1 MVGVLASKAMTK
13 IASTAPINFLLAVL
27 LVLTLSAC
35 RPPDNAD
42 VVRGSDTNQANN
54 TEAPDNGVRV
64 STEVVGEPAL
74 GSSAVRV
81 YVLHNNAAA
90 DGATV
95 QITGDMTHAGMEPVI
110 SDAVQLEAGL
120 YETQDFSFT
129 MSGDWFI
136 TADVTLASGETSS
149 DVISLTVPGN

>member
-1 MVGVLASKAMTK
+1 MLASKAMTK
-13 IASTAPINFLLAVL
+13 IVFTHFLLAVL
-27 LVLTLSAC
+27 LVLTVTLSAC

-42 VVRGSDTNQANN
+42 VVRGSDANPTSN

-81 YVLHNNAAA
+81 YILHNNAAA
-90 DGATV
+90 EGATV
-95 QITGDMTHAGMEPVI
+95 QVTGDMTHAGMEPVI
-110 SDAVQLEAGL
+110 SSAPQVEPGL
-120 YETQDFSFT
+120 YETQDFTFT

-136 TADVTLASGETSS
+136 TTDVTLATGETASN
-149 DVISLTVPGN
+149 VISLTVPGN